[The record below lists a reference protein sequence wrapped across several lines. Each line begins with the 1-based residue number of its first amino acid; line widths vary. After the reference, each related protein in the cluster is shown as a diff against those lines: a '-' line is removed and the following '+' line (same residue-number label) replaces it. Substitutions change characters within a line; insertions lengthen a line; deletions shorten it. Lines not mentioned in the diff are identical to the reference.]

1 MAACWRHYSDLI
13 LLEDYTLSSHPQSAI
28 EHWLGALQVSLQ
40 YNDSKASEVLNL
52 WVQAAAMQENLIFT
66 FALTALDT
74 GSTGV
79 CTNRLKES
87 R

>member
-1 MAACWRHYSDLI
+1 M
-13 LLEDYTLSSHPQSAI
+13 
-28 EHWLGALQVSLQ
+28 Q
-40 YNDSKASEVLNL
+40 YNDSKASEVLNV
-52 WVQAAAMQENLIFT
+52 WVQAAAMQENLIFA

-74 GSTGV
+74 GSSGV